1 VEELAE
7 SLLKTE
13 RIKTLVFYGGA
24 ENAVQKKH
32 RNNKLHEACDD
43 YSLTDGSTYKFSSR
57 EYLYALSKSKYGLC
71 LAGYGPKCNREIEC
85 MAVGTVPV
93 VAPDVDMTNYVNP
106 PEEGVHYIRLKGFDP
121 DEARSVTKLPEDS
134 WKKMS
139 EAAHKWWK
147 ENSSMEGLFLNT
159 IRECHQL

>member
-1 VEELAE
+1 
-7 SLLKTE
+7 
-13 RIKTLVFYGGA
+13 
-24 ENAVQKKH
+24 
-32 RNNKLHEACDD
+32 
-43 YSLTDGSTYKFSSR
+43 
-57 EYLYALSKSKYGLC
+57 
-71 LAGYGPKCNREIEC
+71 

-106 PEEGVHYIRLKGFDP
+106 PEEGVHYIRLKSFDP